1 MPKRFLRWAAALVF
15 GLLAAATVMH
25 EATVLMKFATLGA
38 HLARQEAVALARA
51 ARDLKDALLG
61 DELGD
66 EKVAGDHPRDRV
78 EQQGSAHPA
87 RAREEASTAT
97 AGGS

>member
-61 DELGD
+61 DE
-66 EKVAGDHPRDRV
+66 KAAGDHPRDGV
-78 EQQGSAHPA
+78 EQGSAHPA